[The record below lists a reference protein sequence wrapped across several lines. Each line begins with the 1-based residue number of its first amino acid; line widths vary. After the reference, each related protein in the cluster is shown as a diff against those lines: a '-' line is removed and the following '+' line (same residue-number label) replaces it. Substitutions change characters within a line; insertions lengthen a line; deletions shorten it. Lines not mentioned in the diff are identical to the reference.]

1 MRKTRLMS
9 LMTPGLFVD
18 LLTSLYIQYDIK
30 CLRRGTAVYAHVM
43 KQLIKLCRYGP
54 IPAAN
59 SSCHGGVLEALVM
72 CSLVFSEQG
81 KGTVA
86 GSIFLS
92 RLSLWEPAVRFSS

>member
-1 MRKTRLMS
+1 
-9 LMTPGLFVD
+9 
-18 LLTSLYIQYDIK
+18 
-30 CLRRGTAVYAHVM
+30 M
-43 KQLIKLCRYGP
+43 KQLIKLCRSGP

-86 GSIFLS
+86 GSIFFVS
-92 RLSLWEPAVRFSS
+92 SFSLGTGGEIL